1 MGKIIRYR
9 LALGLLGIVLLSYP
23 IVGFQSAKVYAQN
36 DTPSNVFRPG
46 TTNFALL
53 GEFEYGMDI
62 TSSGSNFTSPDFGIM
77 PLYRQGNFFFEAG
90 LGFGFDENGPAVDV
104 GPINLSYMLPN
115 GWLVRVGHFD
125 ALPYG
130 RYPRVYDPSWINPL
144 ATGPIGFEELGA
156 FSDYGVQLQGAGYLG
171 DMRLRGFVSVT
182 NGPGVSL
189 DPGSVG
195 MLAEPGVVDNNKAKM
210 IGGRLSLSPF
220 LSSNFSVGVSDY
232 TTGNIGDPGTSYD
245 GVGAN
250 IFAVDFNVAPTAI
263 KLMKGTPHCWKR
275 RWPPAVCAR
284 PCVRTPSILPIPA
297 KCSNASTA
305 RCGPPRPAISRPRS
319 CVAFAEPRTGRLR
332 FASAGHLG
340 AAVLS
345 AQGAKALVQPNLLL
359 GMMPE
364 TRYQTLEQL
373 LSPGEAL
380 VVFTEGVRAALE
392 EHGLEAADPR
402 FFESIHR

>member
-250 IFAVDFNVAPTAI
+250 IFAVDFNVAPTI
-263 KLMKGTPHCWKR
+263 NSLDGFIRLRGELNDVHVGKPKNN
-275 RWPPAVCAR
+275 
-284 PCVRTPSILPIPA
+284 PSA
-297 KCSNASTA
+297 FNNNSTA
-305 RCGPPRPAISRPRS
+305 MFVMGAYQPSMSGNAMLRNTMVSFMYSRVNTPKAANWDLVS
-319 CVAFAEPRTGRLR
+319 ANQYDLGLTYWFNWRTNLK
-332 FASAGHLG
+332 FDYNIQKDAG
-340 AAVLS
+340 
-345 AQGAKALVQPNLLL
+345 NT
-359 GMMPE
+359 MMIHVGI
-364 TRYQTLEQL
+364 QL
-373 LSPGEAL
+373 
-380 VVFTEGVRAALE
+380 
-392 EHGLEAADPR
+392 
-402 FFESIHR
+402 